1 MTQRIALVTGGTG
14 GIGTAICR
22 ELAAVGFQVIAGYNA
37 GGNHEKAKAWA
48 AEQAEAGYAIDVAF
62 GDVSDAE
69 SARQCVEGIVAKYGN
84 IHVLINNAGITR
96 DSTFRKMT
104 LEQWDQVMNANLRSV
119 FNMTRLVINGMLEEQ
134 WGRVVNISSVNGQ
147 KGQFGQANYA
157 AAKAGMHGFT
167 KSLAQEVAGK
177 GVTVNTVSPGY
188 IMTSMVAAIGE
199 EILAKI
205 ASSIPVGRL
214 GNPDE
219 IAYAVS
225 FLASDRAGFVTGS
238 NLAVNGGQHMF

>member
-1 MTQRIALVTGGTG
+1 M
-14 GIGTAICR
+14 
-22 ELAAVGFQVIAGYNA
+22 
-37 GGNHEKAKAWA
+37 
-48 AEQAEAGYAIDVAF
+48 AF

-177 GVTVNTVSPGY
+177 CVTVNTVSPGY

-205 ASSIPVGRL
+205 ASSIHVGRL

-238 NLAVNGGQHMF
+238 NLAINGGQHMF